1 MKFLSLIFIVIL
13 PIILSA
19 CTTPS
24 ITAVPATESYVP
36 ELTIT
41 TAEPA
46 LTQVSAG
53 DPPVAIDHVS
63 SSDTVTLNDNG
74 KTLNLRVGDSFLL
87 NLGTDVYD
95 WDVAIDDQS
104 VISLHMGVLVVKGA
118 QGIFDAH
125 TPGTANLTAVG
136 NPQCLKSNP
145 PCMMPS
151 IMFRITVIVQ

>member
-19 CTTPS
+19 CT
-24 ITAVPATESYVP
+24 AVPATESYVP

-41 TAEPA
+41 TVEPA

-53 DPPVAIDHVS
+53 EPPAAIDQGS

-87 NLGTDVYD
+87 NLGADVYD

-136 NPQCLKSNP
+136 NPQCLNSNP

-151 IMFRITVIVQ
+151 IMFKITVIVQ